1 MGQKP
6 VLPSPLYVI
15 RQGVQMSRRKIVAMV
30 GILAAACAVA
40 CARQA
45 TSPPTA
51 LPTPQLTAT
60 STEPA
65 PTRSATPVPPT
76 ATPSPTEAKAWAT
89 YADPSYQITLRYP
102 SSWQFVP
109 GYGIKYAGPDGFFQ
123 LSGISG
129 PSASIDEIAEGE
141 AYHKLSPYGSQP
153 TIESLEVDGQPARFI
168 LPSADQPTAM
178 AGQSALIVQLP
189 QPIDVGSDT
198 YDYLVLWSDEEHIQQ
213 IFETLSLQNP
223 VARATATVAP
233 AHMPAGVQNALFT
246 LSRQFQ
252 TKADQ
257 LQLLSYEYVS
267 WPDSCL
273 GVPMRAVCTQ
283 AVVPGFRVVIR
294 FEGQDYEYRTDLQG
308 SRLLLASAPSHG
320 ITQPVLNWEGGQVCD
335 TLLLGEEGQAAIG
348 PCDAPLRP
356 TQLSEGSSRL
366 EQWLTLRDRFT
377 AFEADTPS
385 GKIVFR
391 GVGQESPSSAWK
403 RAVAAWAQLSYSELE
418 SGRTDASW
426 STAVTWQEE
435 IEDQPGYCRAL
446 QVEHFGYAVVSKTL
460 CEGGFT
466 QILGEGWL
474 TGEELATFDA
484 WYYQRAV
491 LQRPDVSFSG
501 VGTAPWS
508 ESQTGQLKS
517 WASKLHSRLAGS

>member
-1 MGQKP
+1 
-6 VLPSPLYVI
+6 
-15 RQGVQMSRRKIVAMV
+15 MSRRKIVAML
-30 GILAAACAVA
+30 GILAAAGVAA
-40 CARQA
+40 CARQG
-45 TSPPTA
+45 TPSSTA

-65 PTRSATPVPPT
+65 PTRSAPLVPPT
-76 ATPSPTEAKAWAT
+76 ATPSPTAAKAWAT
-89 YADPSYQITLRYP
+89 YADPSYRITLRYP
-102 SSWQFVP
+102 STWQFVS

-129 PSASIDEIAEGE
+129 PAASIDEIAEGE

-153 TIESLEVDGQPARFI
+153 TIESLEVDGQPARLI
-168 LPSADQPTAM
+168 LPSEDQPTAM
-178 AGQSALIVQLP
+178 AGQSSLIVQLP

-198 YDYLVLWSDEEHIQQ
+198 YNYLVLWSDEEHIQQ
-213 IFETLSLQNP
+213 VFETLSLQNP
-223 VARATATVAP
+223 VAPATATVSP
-233 AHMPAGVQNALFT
+233 AHLPAGVQNAWFA

-267 WPDSCL
+267 WPDGCL
-273 GVPMRAVCTQ
+273 GVPMRTVCTQ
-283 AVVPGFRVVIR
+283 AVVPGFRIVIR

-320 ITQPVLNWEGGQVCD
+320 IARPVLTWEGGQVCA
-335 TLLLGEEGQAAIG
+335 TLLLSEEGRAAIG

-366 EQWLTLRDRFT
+366 EQWLTLLDRLT
-377 AFEADTPS
+377 AFEADTPF

-391 GVGQESPSSAWK
+391 GRGQESPSPAWK
-403 RAVAAWAQLSYSELE
+403 RAVAAWAQLAYLELE

-426 STAVTWQEE
+426 RTALTWQQE
-435 IEDQPGYCRAL
+435 IEERPGYCRAL
-446 QVEHFGYAVVSKTL
+446 QVEHFGYALASETL
-460 CEGGFT
+460 CKGGFT

-474 TGEELATFDA
+474 TNQELAALDA
-484 WYYQRAV
+484 WYYQYAP
-491 LQRPDVSFSG
+491 LQLTDLSFNG
-501 VGTAPWS
+501 VGTAPPS
-508 ESQTGQLKS
+508 ESEIEQLKS
-517 WASKLHSRLAGS
+517 WASHLHSRLAGF

>member
-1 MGQKP
+1 MDQKP

-45 TSPPTA
+45 TPPPTA

-89 YADPSYQITLRYP
+89 YADPSYRITLRYP
-102 SSWQFVP
+102 STWQFVS

-153 TIESLEVDGQPARFI
+153 TIESLEVDGQPARLI

-198 YDYLVLWSDEEHIQQ
+198 YNYLVLWSDEEHIQQ

-223 VARATATVAP
+223 VALVTATVVP
-233 AHMPAGVQNALFT
+233 EHMPTGIQNALFA

-257 LQLLSYEYVS
+257 LQLLNYEYVS

-273 GVPMRAVCTQ
+273 GVPMRAVCAQ
-283 AVVPGFRVVIR
+283 AVVPGFRIVIR
-294 FEGQDYEYRTDLQG
+294 FKGQDYEYRTDLQG

-320 ITQPVLNWEGGQVCD
+320 IAQPALTWEGGQVCD
-335 TLLLGEEGQAAIG
+335 TLLLSEEGKAAVG

-356 TQLSEGSSRL
+356 TQLSEGSNRL
-366 EQWLTLRDRFT
+366 EQWSYLLSQF
-377 AFEADTPS
+377 AGFEAGTPS
-385 GKIVFR
+385 GDIVFQ
-391 GVGQESPSSAWK
+391 GIGQESPTPAWS
-403 RAVAAWAQLSYSELE
+403 RALGAWAQLLYLELE
-418 SGRTDASW
+418 SGRSDPSW
-426 STAVTWQEE
+426 STALTWQEE
-435 IEDQPGYCRAL
+435 IDQRPGYCRAL
-446 QVEHFGYAVVSKTL
+446 QVQDFGYALASETL
-460 CEGGFT
+460 CEGGFR
-466 QILGEGWL
+466 QIQGEGWL
-474 TGEELATFDA
+474 TSEELASFDA
-484 WYYQRAV
+484 WYYEYAR
-491 LQRPDVSFSG
+491 LDRPDLSFKG
-501 VGTAPWS
+501 VGTASVS
-508 ESQTGQLKS
+508 EPEIEQLGS
-517 WASKLHSRLAGS
+517 WASGLHSRLAGL